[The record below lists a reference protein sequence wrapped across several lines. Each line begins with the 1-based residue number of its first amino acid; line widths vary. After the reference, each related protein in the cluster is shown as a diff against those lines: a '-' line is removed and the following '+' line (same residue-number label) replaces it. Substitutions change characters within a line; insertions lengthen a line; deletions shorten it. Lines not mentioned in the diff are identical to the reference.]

1 MILIM
6 HEYNYEWMRVD
17 DDHDLRCRSRLKSY
31 LGGCTPYISED
42 RKYTI
47 SMRDKEKKRIL
58 TDYSI
63 NT

>member
-1 MILIM
+1 MLVKTQ
-6 HEYNYEWMRVD
+6 EV
-17 DDHDLRCRSRLKSY
+17 KSY
-31 LGGCTPYISED
+31 LGGCTPYFSED

-63 NT
+63 NTSGVRNKEKCLTLLF